1 MYVFAVLLII
11 RIRVTAISSRKLVT
25 LYEADL
31 LLRALH
37 GQQAG
42 LVVLRLLDNAR

>member
-11 RIRVTAISSRKLVT
+11 RIRVPAISGRALVT

-31 LLRALH
+31 LFRLFYSYGFVCCA
-37 GQQAG
+37 
-42 LVVLRLLDNAR
+42 VLYA